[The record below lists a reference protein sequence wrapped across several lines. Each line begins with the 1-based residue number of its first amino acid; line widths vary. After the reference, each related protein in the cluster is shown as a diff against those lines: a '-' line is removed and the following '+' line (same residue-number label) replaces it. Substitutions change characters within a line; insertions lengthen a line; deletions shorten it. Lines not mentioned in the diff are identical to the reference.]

1 MRAVHVESFAGRKI
15 VHLCGGLIP
24 IIIPMIPSIFDA
36 DCKSSDR
43 SILVDTAQPALPP
56 PLSTPAYT
64 HPALPAHSL
73 RPALVSP
80 FSSPL
85 LLDLEFSAK
94 KARTSGEDGVGVMEE
109 GTGEEIAGIRR
120 AVERDTGEGTEE
132 EGTEGETERMQGR
145 EKGREGEKEK
155 LRRGIEEA
163 EERGDSLLASVL
175 LRKLKRLTKLQK

>member
-1 MRAVHVESFAGRKI
+1 M
-15 VHLCGGLIP
+15 
-24 IIIPMIPSIFDA
+24 
-36 DCKSSDR
+36 
-43 SILVDTAQPALPP
+43 
-56 PLSTPAYT
+56 
-64 HPALPAHSL
+64 
-73 RPALVSP
+73 
-80 FSSPL
+80 
-85 LLDLEFSAK
+85 
-94 KARTSGEDGVGVMEE
+94 MEE

-120 AVERDTGEGTEE
+120 AVERDTGEGTEG